1 MKNGMKTAVLLA
13 AMGSL
18 VMLIGGALGGSS
30 GLTIG
35 FVIAIGITG
44 FSYWKSDTI
53 AIKSARAVPVTEQQ
67 LPQYY
72 AIMRELTQLA
82 DMPMPKLYVSQEQ
95 QPNAFATGRNPDH
108 AAVCVTEGL
117 LQTLSWDEI
126 RGVLAHELAHIR
138 NRDILTGSVAAAIA
152 MAIGFVARMAMWGAM
167 FGGGRDREGGNAFG
181 ALAVAIFAP
190 MAAGLIQ
197 MAISRSRE
205 FEADRSAARLIND
218 GEPLARALE
227 KLNGYSQRVPSHV
240 DPAQASSYI
249 VNPLAGRKQG
259 FTKLFT
265 THPPA
270 EQRVAKLRSGEW
282 RESGF

>member
-1 MKNGMKTAVLLA
+1 MKNGVKTAVLLA
-13 AMGSL
+13 GMGSL
-18 VMLIGGALGGSS
+18 IMAVGAALGGSS
-30 GLTIG
+30 GLVIG
-35 FVIAIGITG
+35 FVIALGMTG
-44 FSYWKSDTI
+44 FSYWKSDTL
-53 AIKSARAVPVTEQQ
+53 AIKSARAQPVVESQ
-67 LPQYY
+67 LPQYF

-82 DMPMPKLYVSQEQ
+82 DMPMPALYVSPEP

-108 AAVCVTEGL
+108 AAVCITQGL
-117 LQTLSWDEI
+117 IQHLSWDEI

-152 MAIGFVARMAMWGAM
+152 MAISFAARMAMYGAM
-167 FGGGRDREGGNAFG
+167 FGGGRDREGGNPIG

-205 FEADRSAARLIND
+205 YEADRTAARLISD

-227 KLNGYSQRVPSHV
+227 KLNSYSTQVRSSVEPT
-240 DPAQASSYI
+240 QASNYI
-249 VNPLAGRKQG
+249 INPLAGRTQS
-259 FTKLFT
+259 FSKLFT

-270 EQRVAKLRSGEW
+270 AERISRLRSGEW
-282 RESGF
+282 RN